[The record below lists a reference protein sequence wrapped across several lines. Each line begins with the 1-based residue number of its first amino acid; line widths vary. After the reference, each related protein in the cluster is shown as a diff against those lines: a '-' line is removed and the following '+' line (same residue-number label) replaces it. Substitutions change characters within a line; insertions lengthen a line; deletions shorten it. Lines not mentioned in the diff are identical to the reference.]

1 VLRVQAEKMAEEERL
16 AAEEA
21 AQMEEEMAAL
31 KSDEASLKMDGA
43 EDANVD
49 LNAVSGP
56 DRRSDLNAAIV
67 PSITPLSG
75 PARRSAQCVHWCLWY
90 CERVPVAAGGE
101 PQGGR
106 LCVVVCALQ
115 CCCAAF

>member
-1 VLRVQAEKMAEEERL
+1 VSLRVTVRVLRVLRVQAEKMAEEERL

-56 DRRSDLNAAIV
+56 DRRSDL
-67 PSITPLSG
+67 
-75 PARRSAQCVHWCLWY
+75 SAESYQVSHC
-90 CERVPVAAGGE
+90 
-101 PQGGR
+101 
-106 LCVVVCALQ
+106 
-115 CCCAAF
+115 